1 MQEHTYNI
9 DPHKLLRDG
18 TNQELRFLAALDPE
32 HAPINE
38 KSPEDGIVFAQ
49 AYAQCLK
56 FFETNNPKT
65 SSGDW
70 APFFSNDVAAQLAIT
85 AVQNV
90 PFYRQKVRESLN
102 FLNTRQNATETEK
115 LRTHLDSLF
124 SGIATLTLGFDQLIK
139 KLFKTHIDFLNDE
152 NIKVVKAV

>member
-1 MQEHTYNI
+1 MCCRSKT
-9 DPHKLLRDG
+9 
-18 TNQELRFLAALDPE
+18 
-32 HAPINE
+32 
-38 KSPEDGIVFAQ
+38 SS
-49 AYAQCLK
+49 
-56 FFETNNPKT
+56 NPKT

-139 KLFKTHIDFLNDE
+139 KLPEEVALKESLQNLVRGQLAPALKQLIAYYKGGADVAQNRGRCCRAGLRWL
-152 NIKVVKAV
+152 AR